1 MLLAE
6 PDTALLFAYDYPE
19 CHSAAQA
26 VTHQCMQAGT
36 MAAFDLKAEKDKI
49 QREIEAL
56 ERSLGPNAAALSVD
70 VSDSDDSDDDLEEQ
84 FDGDCQTDDVAWEDG
99 GSSAEMCLQMNLVY
113 QAVIEEKLQELE
125 VLIAQNKEQQEE
137 LMWELAGRKT
147 QRAGT
152 NKLYPLNLALGHF
165 MKPYFKDK
173 VSGLGPPANQEMKER
188 SLHIVKAFNELVH
201 KNWKPTDDLELKKAI
216 FSDTLQKMLQPK
228 MLKIEYLQQKY
239 DNTKNDIEK
248 KILTKQIQEAESEM
262 DDINQLK
269 EDVLLGQRTDSH
281 DWDKISNINFEGVHT
296 PERLCNIWHNYEHPH
311 INKEVWTE
319 AEIEKLKEIAMAH
332 NFVDWQ
338 VIAQELGT
346 QRTAFQCL
354 QTFQRNNKA
363 FKRSEFT
370 KEEDEMLK
378 HFVQRMRVGEH
389 IPYKKISYFM
399 EGRDGLQLLYRWTK
413 CLDPS
418 LRKGPWTK
426 EEDEMLL
433 KAVAK
438 YGERWYKIRFDVPG
452 RSDVQCRERYVKGL
466 RKDIKKGRWDT
477 EEKDKLVELTAKYG
491 VGHWAE
497 VCKGVPNRTSSQCL
511 SKWKHLIG
519 YFKGRVRK
527 KKPRLKRLRKKNPPK
542 SPKPQK
548 PPKANTIKKEM
559 ASDEEISIDSSSSSS
574 ESIVISSS
582 ESEDEAMELMDQF
595 GEGEISSLLQSVPDL
610 DLWIPRKRSP
620 GLQGKN
626 LHVYS
631 AASNNKKPPR
641 TKKKRKES
649 TFKFN
654 TILKG
659 IAYPPSTDTV
669 TETVEDFLKEEE
681 KKEHEILQILEEDLI
696 KILMRNTQ
704 ECERKQI
711 QRIMP
716 PSDSDG
722 NQHKDSSTSLSQ
734 LAVTRLYKASV
745 DRKLLCAVTRWV
757 GNVFL
762 PISTNRGRGFRGR
775 TWADEVN
782 KKLSCVTMTST
793 PIFTLLI
800 QYFQIDAEGCL
811 QMIQQRKRE
820 ESEFFKRVKN
830 STKKTARKMSG
841 SAPLSPKSILVQSF
855 NDQKPNPV
863 VSQIT
868 TEITSPPLQKCRRS
882 KSTRVRSDV
891 PAPKMK
897 TVSELLREKRMQKK
911 IATKT
916 VQSTSVLSGNI
927 LVLPQFQHSVN
938 PTVQPQTMVLP
949 VSPTTSQNNSW
960 PIRPFSPVPTCQV
973 VTNNSSFNRMSLVS
987 GGPISRLVA
996 GPTGNVPV
1004 PQNANVQRN
1013 VQNRLSGMPPSP
1025 QPLPNQIIRA
1035 VSPAPNFSA
1044 LPMTILITPQGLI
1057 SIPTQALPTL
1067 TQQSGN
1073 QSPRIVSTTLN
1084 TAATGPFVTE
1094 SSNSSFTNAPSKS
1107 LYVPAQPLPATT
1119 SSKTEQ
1125 SIVTSSSI
1133 VNFPQ
1138 ASGNQLTMLVPCET
1152 SRKPF
1157 QILPAV
1163 ASRLSQ
1169 DGTVVASSVG
1179 SLPQMVDSH
1188 LPTIAPIKV
1197 SKMSP
1202 VAVPTIT
1209 SSLSHEDVAATS
1221 NSSPLVAEACLSK
1234 TAPSDFSKMLSQT
1247 LPPTTS
1253 SLRDKGTKNALVE
1266 SQPQLTDSCLPTL
1279 TPSSAS
1285 NTGLSSS
1292 LTQVDATV
1300 FSQDVSEKKEACSH
1314 LPILALS
1321 KPSAMLS
1328 QMVPVTSSSKQE
1340 GISVASLVTSQT
1352 QPESTLPKVAL
1363 SPGLPDKASQL
1374 KLTPQKYPIVKLAK
1388 LLPTNLSRE
1397 EAANVTSDPQRN
1409 PVSNI
1414 SKRITNSQK
1423 ILDFKLISLE
1433 EETSVK
1439 EWLQGKQGV
1448 EVPKQTMTIPYLP
1461 PSICTLKT
1469 FSRLLLEKKT
1479 LEENAFKLLPF
1490 SDITEVGSPQ
1500 MQATVCDMVEE
1511 GLKDNLAYQLIKQR
1525 FLSAFTIPGF
1535 LAVLPPTHV
1544 SSKQEDSDE
1553 DIEDLMN
1560 SETTMVEATHKGN
1573 HAAAEGDSSGNIS
1586 EKDAPMLAEQE
1597 TALICSTENSSN
1609 IDNTERIVTRRSVYC
1624 RPVT

>member
-1 MLLAE
+1 
-6 PDTALLFAYDYPE
+6 
-19 CHSAAQA
+19 
-26 VTHQCMQAGT
+26 

-56 ERSLGPNAAALSVD
+56 ERSLGPNAAALSVE
-70 VSDSDDSDDDLEEQ
+70 VSDSDDDSEDDLEEQ
-84 FDGDCQTDDVAWEDG
+84 FDGELQTDDVTWEDG

-152 NKLYPLNLALGHF
+152 TKLYPLNLALGHF

-188 SLHIVKAFNELVH
+188 SAHIVKAFKELIH
-201 KNWKPTDDLELKKAI
+201 KNWKPTDSLELRKAI
-216 FSDTLQKMLQPK
+216 FSDTLQKLLQPK

-239 DNTKNDIEK
+239 DNAKNDIEK
-248 KILTKQIQEAESEM
+248 KILTKQIQEAEREI

-281 DWDKISNINFEGVHT
+281 DWDKISNINFEGIHT
-296 PERLCNIWHNYEHPH
+296 PERLCRIWHNDEHPH
-311 INKEVWTE
+311 INKEVWSE
-319 AEIEKLKEIAMAH
+319 EEIEKLKEIAKDH

-338 VIAQELGT
+338 AIAQELGT

-438 YGERWYKIRFDVPG
+438 YGERAWYKIRFEVPG

-466 RKDIKKGRWDT
+466 HKDIKKGRWDT
-477 EEKDKLVELTAKYG
+477 EEKDKLIELTAKYG
-491 VGHWAE
+491 VGHWAQ
-497 VCKGVPNRTSSQCL
+497 VCKGVPNRTSAQCL
-511 SKWKHLIG
+511 SKWKHLTG
-519 YFKGRVRK
+519 YFKRRVRK
-527 KKPRLKRLRKKNPPK
+527 SKPKLKRLVKKRP
-542 SPKPQK
+542 PKPQRPKK
-548 PPKANTIKKEM
+548 PPEAMKIKEM
-559 ASDEEISIDSSSSSS
+559 ESDEEISSGSSSSESSVIIISSSSSS
-574 ESIVISSS
+574 ES
-582 ESEDEAMELMDQF
+582 EDEDMELMEQS
-595 GEGEISSLLQSVPDL
+595 GEGEISSLLLSVPDL

-626 LHVYS
+626 LHVYC
-631 AASNNKKPPR
+631 AASNNSPPR
-641 TKKKRKES
+641 TTKKRKKS
-649 TFKFN
+649 AFKFN

-669 TETVEDFLKEEE
+669 TETVEDFLKEE
-681 KKEHEILQILEEDLI
+681 KKNGHEILQIREEDII

-704 ECERKQI
+704 ESERKQI
-711 QRIMP
+711 QRIKQRQINP
-716 PSDSDG
+716 PPDSDD

-745 DRKLLCAVTRWV
+745 DRRLLCAVTRWV
-757 GNVFL
+757 GDVFL
-762 PISTNRGRGFRGR
+762 PISTNRGRRFRGR

-782 KKLSCVTMTST
+782 KKLSCVTITST

-800 QYFQIDAEGCL
+800 QFFQIDAEGCL
-811 QMIQQRKRE
+811 QMIQQRKCE

-830 STKKTARKMSG
+830 TTKKTGRKMSG
-841 SAPLSPKSILVQSF
+841 SVPLSPKSILVQSF
-855 NDQKPNPV
+855 NDQKSDPV
-863 VSQIT
+863 ISPMT
-868 TEITSPPLQKCRRS
+868 AEIASPPPQKCRRS
-882 KSTRVRSDV
+882 KSKITRVRSDV
-891 PAPKMK
+891 PAPKLK

-927 LVLPQFQHSVN
+927 LVPPQIQQSVN
-938 PTVQPQTMVLP
+938 PTVRLQTMVLP
-949 VSPTTSQNNSW
+949 VSSTTSQHTSW
-960 PIRPFSPVPTCQV
+960 PIRPFSPTPTCQV
-973 VTNNSSFNRMSLVS
+973 VTNNASSNQMSLV
-987 GGPISRLVA
+987 GDGPISRLVA
-996 GPTGNVPV
+996 GPTLNVPV

-1013 VQNRLSGMPPSP
+1013 IQNRLPGVPPST
-1025 QPLPNQIIRA
+1025 QPLPNQVIRA
-1035 VSPAPNFSA
+1035 VFPAQGHSA
-1044 LPMTILITPQGLI
+1044 VPMTILITPQGLI
-1057 SIPTQALPTL
+1057 SIPTQALSTL

-1073 QSPRIVSTTLN
+1073 QSPRIVSTSLN
-1084 TAATGPFVTE
+1084 TGATGTFG
-1094 SSNSSFTNAPSKS
+1094 SSNSNITNAPSNS

-1125 SIVTSSSI
+1125 SIVTSSSV
-1133 VNFPQ
+1133 VNCPQ
-1138 ASGNQLTMLVPCET
+1138 ASATQLTMPAPCET
-1152 SRKPF
+1152 STKPS

-1163 ASRLSQ
+1163 TSHLSK
-1169 DGTVVASSVG
+1169 DSTVGTSSVG

-1188 LPTIAPIKV
+1188 LQTIAPIEV
-1197 SKMSP
+1197 SKMSS
-1202 VAVPTIT
+1202 VAVPIT
-1209 SSLSHEDVAATS
+1209 SSLSHEDMATTS
-1221 NSSPLVAEACLSK
+1221 VSSPLVAGACLS
-1234 TAPSDFSKMLSQT
+1234 TPAPKMLSQT

-1253 SLRDKGTKNALVE
+1253 SLKQEGTEMNALVE
-1266 SQPQLTDSCLPTL
+1266 SQPQLTDSSLPTL
-1279 TPSSAS
+1279 TPSSVSKVAGHVLPAV
-1285 NTGLSSS
+1285 TSS
-1292 LTQVDATV
+1292 LTQVDTTV
-1300 FSQDVSEKKEACSH
+1300 FSQDVSSKKEACSH
-1314 LPILALS
+1314 LPIIALS
-1321 KPSAMLS
+1321 KASAVLS
-1328 QMVPVTSSSKQE
+1328 QMVPVVTSSSNRE
-1340 GISVASLVTSQT
+1340 GTSVASSVTSQT
-1352 QPESTLPKVAL
+1352 QLKSTCLPKASL
-1363 SPGLPDKASQL
+1363 APGLPDKASQL
-1374 KLTPQKYPIVKLAK
+1374 KLTPQKYPIVKIAK
-1388 LLPTNLSRE
+1388 LLPTNLPRE

-1409 PVSNI
+1409 PAPNI
-1414 SKRITNSQK
+1414 LKRITNSQK
-1423 ILDFKLISLE
+1423 KILDLKLLSLE

-1448 EVPKQTMTIPYLP
+1448 EVPKQKIPYLP

-1490 SDITEVGSPQ
+1490 SDIAEVSAPQ
-1500 MQATVCDMVEE
+1500 IQATVRDMVEE
-1511 GLKDNLAYQLIKQR
+1511 RLKDNLAYQLIKQR

-1560 SETTMVEATHKGN
+1560 SETTMVEATPKGN
-1573 HAAAEGDSSGNIS
+1573 CAAPAGDSLGGIS
-1586 EKDAPMLAEQE
+1586 ERDTPMLAEQE
-1597 TALICSTENSSN
+1597 TALHCGTENSSS
-1609 IDNTERIVTRRSVYC
+1609 IDDTERIITRRSVYC